1 MAKNVFGE
9 DLILCSEAPLTG
21 YYRNGCCETGPE
33 DLGTHT
39 VCAVMTEEFLRFSI
53 MRGNDLITPRP
64 EWSFPGLV
72 PGDRWCLCAS
82 RWIEA
87 YQAGFA
93 PFVILEA
100 THEKTL
106 DWIPLT
112 ELVKFAW
119 SSAEKSGSA
128 I

>member
-21 YYRNGCCETGPE
+21 YFRNGCCETGPE

-39 VCAVMTEEFLRFSI
+39 VCAIVTEDFLAFSRS
-53 MRGNDLITPRP
+53 RGNDLVTPRP
-64 EWSFPGLV
+64 EWAFPGLK

-87 YQAGFA
+87 YNAGLA
-93 PFVILEA
+93 PKVVLEA

-106 DWIPLT
+106 EWIPLE
-112 ELVKFAW
+112 ELVKFA
-119 SSAEKSGSA
+119 
-128 I
+128 